1 MKTPSDSL
9 PFQYK
14 ETYLKETL
22 KPYRGFLDILKH
34 LIRRPSVVGAEHPFF
49 LSLKRELDEIGI
61 KTTLYEGLLVAQGDD
76 PDKGMLSAHIDRH
89 GLICTGPNEFQYAAF
104 MTQNRGDLTG
114 DSIAEQTYMSI
125 VERFKQQ
132 SVQAYEPWSGSYLGL
147 GVIDN
152 AYICERR
159 KNLVFEV
166 KGLEHLLPGTPVAF
180 VDTLDNK
187 SGLLSAQL
195 DNVISAAVIIYL
207 YKSGY
212 QGTAFFTAQE
222 ESGKSWRFL
231 LEWFRRFNQST
242 DRLLVLDTS
251 PYPTRE
257 EAESQH
263 LVLRHCDANAT
274 FDSPLNTEIEALCSR
289 LNITHS
295 YKDTYLKTENEKRLA
310 EGKKENSL
318 GSTEMGRIIAASEGS
333 IQGTTLQIPT
343 TGYHTT
349 AETASVESVAK
360 MLELLKL
367 MYIHPEST

>member
-1 MKTPSDSL
+1 MND
-9 PFQYK
+9 
-14 ETYLKETL
+14 TL

-61 KTTLYEGLLVAQGDD
+61 KTTLYEGLLVAEGKYPQR
-76 PDKGMLSAHIDRH
+76 GMLSAHIDRH

-104 MTQNRGDLTG
+104 MTQNRADLTG

-132 SVQAYEPWSGSYLGL
+132 SVQAYEPWSGTYLGL
-147 GVIDN
+147 GMIDN

-180 VDTLDNK
+180 VDSLSNK
-187 SGLLSAQL
+187 NGLLSAQL
-195 DNVISAAVIIYL
+195 DNVLSAAVIIYL
-207 YKSGY
+207 YKNGY

-222 ESGKSWRFL
+222 EAGKSWRFL
-231 LEWFRRFNQST
+231 LEWFRRFDHT
-242 DRLLVLDTS
+242 TERLLVLDTS

-257 EAESQH
+257 EAEYQH
-263 LVLRHCDANAT
+263 LVLRHRDANAE
-274 FDSPLNTEIEALCSR
+274 FHSPLNKEIEDACSK
-289 LNITHS
+289 LDITYS
-295 YKDTYLKTENEKRLA
+295 YKDSYLKEENKKRIA
-310 EGKKENSL
+310 EGKKENSI
-318 GSTEMGRIIAASEGS
+318 GSTEMGRIIAASNGS

-349 AETASVESVAK
+349 AETASVESIAK
-360 MLELLKL
+360 MLALLKH
-367 MYIHPEST
+367 MYINP